1 MQSTLTQMALYILYD
16 REFLK
21 EKKEERKERKMK
33 HSVFGVSS
41 ETFIAVL
48 ANIIP

>member
-21 EKKEERKERKMK
+21 EKKEERKRKK
-33 HSVFGVSS
+33 DEAFGVWG
-41 ETFIAVL
+41 FQ
-48 ANIIP
+48 